1 MEIERLDEADALVVG
16 REQADNQG
24 VVIPETPDQQAY
36 RAEYRA
42 TVEAAYTWDA
52 AALEL
57 RQVWEAH
64 ETKWPSP
71 EDAHGDGDRHLNP
84 EANAEVERCCGQ
96 IREIAENIITPAMRA
111 LESEDPDRHLIGLEG
126 GGEGARGRGGRDGGR
141 GGEGGRKASGKGG
154 ERRKGKRRRGRKKG
168 KRKERRKKKKGH
180 HLKGTERLKEKVAAA
195 LEEQPNLTPRQALS
209 AVPDAIRF
217 TLSYSEERYTTG
229 FTADLERLTACGCE
243 LAKPLKNSWES
254 DQYKGINTQWREPE
268 TAQLFEVQF
277 HTQASFEAKQLS
289 HAAYERIRNPQT
301 SDAELPELEDFQ
313 RKVCAKIPIPP
324 GATDIAYL
332 PRKDR
337 DG

>member
-1 MEIERLDEADALVVG
+1 VEIERLDEADRLVVG
-16 REQADNQG
+16 REQADDQG
-24 VVIPETPDQQAY
+24 VATPETRDQQAY
-36 RAEYRA
+36 SAEYRA

-64 ETKWPSP
+64 ETKWPSL
-71 EDAHGDGDRHLNP
+71 EDAGGGGDRHLNP

-96 IREIAENIITPAMRA
+96 IREIAENVITPAMRA
-111 LESEDPDRHLIGLEG
+111 LESEDSDRHLIGLEH
-126 GGEGARGRGGRDGGR
+126 R
-141 GGEGGRKASGKGG
+141 
-154 ERRKGKRRRGRKKG
+154 
-168 KRKERRKKKKGH
+168 
-180 HLKGTERLKEKVAAA
+180 LKGTERLKEKVARA

-217 TLSYSEERYTTG
+217 TLSYSDEQYTAG
-229 FTADLERLTACGCE
+229 LTADLERLSACGCE
-243 LAKPLKNSWES
+243 LAKPLKNGWES
-254 DQYKGINTQWREPE
+254 DQYKGINTQWREPA

-277 HTQASFEAKQLS
+277 HTQASYEAKQLS

-313 RKVCAKIPIPP
+313 RMVCAKIPIPP

>member
-1 MEIERLDEADALVVG
+1 VEIERLDEADALVPG
-16 REQADNQG
+16 REQADDQG
-24 VVIPETPDQQAY
+24 IAPPETHDQQAY

-57 RQVWEAH
+57 RQAWEAH

-71 EDAHGDGDRHLNP
+71 EDAGGDGDRRLNP

-96 IREIAENIITPAMRA
+96 IREIAENVITPAMRA
-111 LESEDPDRHLIGLEG
+111 LESEDPDRHLIGLEH
-126 GGEGARGRGGRDGGR
+126 R
-141 GGEGGRKASGKGG
+141 
-154 ERRKGKRRRGRKKG
+154 
-168 KRKERRKKKKGH
+168 
-180 HLKGTERLKEKVAAA
+180 LKGTERLKEKVAAA
-195 LEEQPNLTPRQALS
+195 LEEQPNLTPGQALS

-217 TLSYSEERYTTG
+217 TLSYSDQQYTAG
-229 FTADLERLTACGCE
+229 LTADLERLTASGCE
-243 LAKPLKNSWES
+243 LAKPLKNGWES
-254 DQYKGINTQWREPE
+254 DQYKGINTQWREPA
-268 TAQLFEVQF
+268 TGQLFEVQF
-277 HTQASFEAKQLS
+277 HTQASYEAKQLS

>member
-1 MEIERLDEADALVVG
+1 VEIERLDEADAVLVSH
-16 REQADNQG
+16 EQADDQG
-24 VVIPETPDQQAY
+24 AATPETRDQQAY
-36 RAEYRA
+36 RAEYRV

-71 EDAHGDGDRHLNP
+71 EDADGDGDRHLNP

-111 LESEDPDRHLIGLEG
+111 LESEDPHRHLTGLE
-126 GGEGARGRGGRDGGR
+126 
-141 GGEGGRKASGKGG
+141 
-154 ERRKGKRRRGRKKG
+154 
-168 KRKERRKKKKGH
+168 H
-180 HLKGTERLKEKVAAA
+180 HLKGTERLKEKVARA
-195 LEEQPNLTPRQALS
+195 LEEQPDLTPRQALS

-217 TLSYSEERYTTG
+217 TLSYSDEKYTAG
-229 FTADLERLTACGCE
+229 LTADLERLTASGCE
-243 LAKPLKNSWES
+243 LAKPLRNGWES
-254 DQYKGINTQWREPE
+254 DQYKGINTQWREPA

-313 RKVCAKIPIPP
+313 RRVCAKIPIPP

>member
-1 MEIERLDEADALVVG
+1 V
-16 REQADNQG
+16 
-24 VVIPETPDQQAY
+24 
-36 RAEYRA
+36 
-42 TVEAAYTWDA
+42 YTWDA

-64 ETKWPSP
+64 ETEWPSP

-84 EANAEVERCCGQ
+84 EANAEVESGCGR

-111 LESEDPDRHLIGLEG
+111 IESEDPDRHLIGLEH
-126 GGEGARGRGGRDGGR
+126 R
-141 GGEGGRKASGKGG
+141 
-154 ERRKGKRRRGRKKG
+154 
-168 KRKERRKKKKGH
+168 
-180 HLKGTERLKEKVAAA
+180 LKGTERLKEKVATA

-217 TLSYSEERYTTG
+217 TLSYSDERYTAAV
-229 FTADLERLTACGCE
+229 TADLVRLTACGCE
-243 LAKPLKNSWES
+243 LAKPLKNSWEG
-254 DQYKGINTQWREPE
+254 DQYKGINTQWREPT

-277 HTQASFEAKQLS
+277 HTQASYEAKQLS

-313 RKVCAKIPIPP
+313 RKVCAKIPTPP

>member
-1 MEIERLDEADALVVG
+1 VEIERLDEADAVVVSH
-16 REQADNQG
+16 EQADDQG
-24 VVIPETPDQQAY
+24 VATPETRDQQAY
-36 RAEYRA
+36 RAEYRV

-71 EDAHGDGDRHLNP
+71 EDVGDDGDRRLNP
-84 EANAEVERCCGQ
+84 EASAEVERCCGQ
-96 IREIAENIITPAMRA
+96 IREIAENVITPAMRA
-111 LESEDPDRHLIGLEG
+111 LESEDPDRHLIGLE
-126 GGEGARGRGGRDGGR
+126 
-141 GGEGGRKASGKGG
+141 
-154 ERRKGKRRRGRKKG
+154 
-168 KRKERRKKKKGH
+168 H
-180 HLKGTERLKEKVAAA
+180 HLKGTERLKEKVATA

-217 TLSYSEERYTTG
+217 TLSYSDEKYTVG
-229 FTADLERLTACGCE
+229 LTADLERLTASGCE
-243 LAKPLKNSWES
+243 LAKPLRNGWES
-254 DQYKGINTQWREPE
+254 DQYKGINTQWREP
-268 TAQLFEVQF
+268 TTSQLFEVQF
-277 HTQASFEAKQLS
+277 HTQASYEAKQLS

>member
-1 MEIERLDEADALVVG
+1 VEIERLEETGALVAG
-16 REQADNQG
+16 HGQAGDQG
-24 VVIPETPDQQAY
+24 VTAPETRDQQAY
-36 RAEYRA
+36 HAEYRA

-71 EDAHGDGDRHLNP
+71 EDPGGNDDRHLNP
-84 EANAEVERCCGQ
+84 DANAEVERSCGR

-111 LESEDPDRHLIGLEG
+111 LESEDPDRHLIGLEH
-126 GGEGARGRGGRDGGR
+126 R
-141 GGEGGRKASGKGG
+141 
-154 ERRKGKRRRGRKKG
+154 
-168 KRKERRKKKKGH
+168 
-180 HLKGTERLKEKVAAA
+180 LKGTERLKEKVAAA
-195 LEEQPNLTPRQALS
+195 LEEQPDLSPRQALS

-217 TLSYSEERYTTG
+217 SLSYSDEQYTAG
-229 FTADLERLTACGCE
+229 LTADLERLTASGCE

-254 DQYKGINTQWREPE
+254 DQYKGVNTQWRESA
-268 TAQLFEVQF
+268 TGQLFEVQF

-289 HAAYERIRNPQT
+289 HVAYERIRNPQT

-313 RKVCAKIPIPP
+313 RKVCAMIPIPP
-324 GATDIAYL
+324 GATNIAYL
-332 PRKDR
+332 RRKES

>member
-1 MEIERLDEADALVVG
+1 VEIERLDEADALVVG
-16 REQADNQG
+16 REQADDQG
-24 VVIPETPDQQAY
+24 AAALETRDQQAY

-71 EDAHGDGDRHLNP
+71 EDAGDDGDRHLNP
-84 EANAEVERCCGQ
+84 EANAEVERCCGL
-96 IREIAENIITPAMRA
+96 IREIAENVITPAMRA
-111 LESEDPDRHLIGLEG
+111 LESEDPDRHLIGLEH
-126 GGEGARGRGGRDGGR
+126 R
-141 GGEGGRKASGKGG
+141 
-154 ERRKGKRRRGRKKG
+154 
-168 KRKERRKKKKGH
+168 
-180 HLKGTERLKEKVAAA
+180 LKGTERLKEKVAAA
-195 LEEQPNLTPRQALS
+195 LEEQANLTPRQALS

-217 TLSYSEERYTTG
+217 TLSYSEEQYTTG
-229 FTADLERLTACGCE
+229 LTADLERLTASGCE
-243 LAKPLKNSWES
+243 LAKPLKNGWES
-254 DQYKGINTQWREPE
+254 DQYKGINTQWREPA

>member
-1 MEIERLDEADALVVG
+1 VEIERLDEADALVPG
-16 REQADNQG
+16 REQADDQG
-24 VVIPETPDQQAY
+24 VAPPETHDQQAY

-42 TVEAAYTWDA
+42 TVEAAYRWDA

-57 RQVWEAH
+57 RQAWEAH

-71 EDAHGDGDRHLNP
+71 EDVGGDGDRHLNP
-84 EANAEVERCCGQ
+84 DANAEVERCCGQ
-96 IREIAENIITPAMRA
+96 IREIAENVITPAMRA
-111 LESEDPDRHLIGLEG
+111 LESEDPDRHLIGLE
-126 GGEGARGRGGRDGGR
+126 
-141 GGEGGRKASGKGG
+141 
-154 ERRKGKRRRGRKKG
+154 
-168 KRKERRKKKKGH
+168 H

-195 LEEQPNLTPRQALS
+195 LEEQPNLTPGQALS

-217 TLSYSEERYTTG
+217 TLTYSDQQYTAG
-229 FTADLERLTACGCE
+229 LTADLERLTASGCE
-243 LAKPLKNSWES
+243 LAKPLKNGWES
-254 DQYKGINTQWREPE
+254 DQYKGINTQWREPA
-268 TAQLFEVQF
+268 TGQLFEVQF
-277 HTQASFEAKQLS
+277 HTQASYEAKQLS

>member
-1 MEIERLDEADALVVG
+1 MEIERLDEADAVAVD
-16 REQADNQG
+16 REQADDQG
-24 VVIPETPDQQAY
+24 VAPPETRDQQAY

-57 RQVWEAH
+57 RQAWEAH

-71 EDAHGDGDRHLNP
+71 EDADRDGDRSLNP
-84 EANAEVERCCGQ
+84 EANAEVERGCGQ

-111 LESEDPDRHLIGLEG
+111 IESEDPDRHLIGLE
-126 GGEGARGRGGRDGGR
+126 
-141 GGEGGRKASGKGG
+141 
-154 ERRKGKRRRGRKKG
+154 
-168 KRKERRKKKKGH
+168 H
-180 HLKGTERLKEKVAAA
+180 CLKGTERLKEKVATA
-195 LEEQPNLTPRQALS
+195 LEEQPNLTPRHALS

-217 TLSYSEERYTTG
+217 TLSYSDERYVAG
-229 FTADLERLTACGCE
+229 VAGALERLTACGFE
-243 LAKPLKNSWES
+243 LAKPLKNSWEG
-254 DQYKGINTQWREPE
+254 DQYKGINTQWREPA

-277 HTQASFEAKQLS
+277 HTQASYEAKQLS
-289 HAAYERIRNPQT
+289 HSAYERIRNPQT

-313 RKVCAKIPIPP
+313 RKVCAKILIPP
-324 GATDIAYL
+324 GAKDIAYL

>member
-24 VVIPETPDQQAY
+24 LAPPETRDQQAY

-57 RQVWEAH
+57 RQAWEAH

-71 EDAHGDGDRHLNP
+71 EDAGDDGDRHLNP
-84 EANAEVERCCGQ
+84 EANAEVERCCGL
-96 IREIAENIITPAMRA
+96 IREIAENVITPAMRA
-111 LESEDPDRHLIGLEG
+111 LESEDPDRHLTGLE
-126 GGEGARGRGGRDGGR
+126 
-141 GGEGGRKASGKGG
+141 
-154 ERRKGKRRRGRKKG
+154 
-168 KRKERRKKKKGH
+168 H
-180 HLKGTERLKEKVAAA
+180 HLKGTERLKEKVARA

-217 TLSYSEERYTTG
+217 TLSYSEEQYTAAV
-229 FTADLERLTACGCE
+229 TADVVRLTASGCE
-243 LAKPLKNSWES
+243 LAKPLKNGWES
-254 DQYKGINTQWREPE
+254 DQYKGINTQWREPA

-289 HAAYERIRNPQT
+289 HTAYERIRNPQT

>member
-1 MEIERLDEADALVVG
+1 MEIERLDEADAVVVSH
-16 REQADNQG
+16 EQADDQG
-24 VVIPETPDQQAY
+24 VATPETRDQQAY
-36 RAEYRA
+36 RAEYRV

-71 EDAHGDGDRHLNP
+71 EDVGDDGDRRLNP
-84 EANAEVERCCGQ
+84 EASAEVERCCGQ
-96 IREIAENIITPAMRA
+96 IREIAENVITPAMRA
-111 LESEDPDRHLIGLEG
+111 IESEDPDRHLMGLE
-126 GGEGARGRGGRDGGR
+126 
-141 GGEGGRKASGKGG
+141 
-154 ERRKGKRRRGRKKG
+154 
-168 KRKERRKKKKGH
+168 H
-180 HLKGTERLKEKVAAA
+180 HLKGTERLKEKVATA

-217 TLSYSEERYTTG
+217 TLSYTDEKYAAGLS
-229 FTADLERLTACGCE
+229 ADLERLTASGCE
-243 LAKPLKNSWES
+243 LAKPLKNGWES
-254 DQYKGINTQWREPE
+254 DQYKGINTQWREPA

-289 HAAYERIRNPQT
+289 HTAYERIRNPQT